1 MSPLTRP
8 PSPRRRF
15 AAPFAVAAALSALSS
30 TLALAQADPPDPA
43 PPVSLD
49 EAVNAQLEFLNFAC
63 ERLANGDINQVGQ
76 LQGNLQTICLRGV
89 PAGDTG
95 TSAAAGNGAASGA
108 AAMPEAVRRRLK
120 DEGLGARKPLRGA
133 FGTVTTGPSDR
144 KVTRFQDGYEGDA
157 SGLLGGFDR
166 EVGKWVAGFT
176 AEYWHQKGDFT
187 GGGDFETTSIGPTG
201 YASLALDDKSDLG
214 FYAGYNSVSNH
225 RVRHARF
232 THVLSDNTQVI
243 PPQNGFPAADFDAD
257 EFLAGAQCSHR
268 WSKANFSLVPKIG
281 LDWKHTNF
289 DDYRETETTDSGLA
303 LAFHGDER
311 TSLLATLGVDASTSI
326 STDFGVIVVAEHLNR
341 KHEFQDDQRTVKA
354 SFIDDLRN
362 QVFRFQTE
370 PPDRDYRQVGMDVIL
385 ILQGGLQF
393 YLGYEQIASH
403 RYLETGTVSLGMRK
417 EF

>member
-1 MSPLTRP
+1 MAPLNRT
-8 PSPRRRF
+8 PSPPRHF
-15 AAPFAVAAALSALSS
+15 AALFAFAAALSALSS

-49 EAVNAQLEFLNFAC
+49 EAVNAQLEFLNIAC
-63 ERLANGDINQVGQ
+63 ERLLNGDGGQ
-76 LQGNLQTICLRGV
+76 LGQLGTTTLATICSRG
-89 PAGDTG
+89 PGGG

-120 DEGLGARKPLRGA
+120 DESLGATKPLRGV
-133 FGTVTTGPSDR
+133 FGTVMTGPSDR
-144 KVTRFQDGYEGDA
+144 KVTRFQDGYEGDV
-157 SGLLGGFDR
+157 SGLLGGYDR
-166 EVGKWVAGFT
+166 EFGKWVAGFT
-176 AEYWHQKGDFT
+176 AEYWTQKGDFT

-201 YASLALDDKSDLG
+201 YASLALDDKSDLA
-214 FYAGYNSVSNH
+214 FYAGYNSVSND

-232 THVLSDNTQVI
+232 AHVLSDNTVVI
-243 PPQNGFPAADFDAD
+243 AQNGRPAADFDAD
-257 EFLAGAQCSHR
+257 EFLAGAQCTYR
-268 WSKANFSLVPKIG
+268 WSKSNVSLVPKIA
-281 LDWKHTNF
+281 LDWKNTHF

-311 TSLLATLGVDASTSI
+311 TSLLATIGVDASASL

-341 KHEFQDDQRTVKA
+341 KHEFQDDQRTVRA
-354 SFIDDLRN
+354 SFIDDPRN

-370 PPDRDYRQVGMDVIL
+370 PPDRDYRQVGIDVIL